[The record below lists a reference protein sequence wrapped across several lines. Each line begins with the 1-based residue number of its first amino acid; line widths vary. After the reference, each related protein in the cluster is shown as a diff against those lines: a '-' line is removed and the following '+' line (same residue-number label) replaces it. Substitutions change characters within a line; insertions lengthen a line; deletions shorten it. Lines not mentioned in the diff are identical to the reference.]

1 MSNPILFLPVSE
13 LAKKIKSKEITSVE
27 LTQLFLDHSHA
38 LDPTLNAYISFRDEK
53 ALAEAAKMDAEIA
66 AGQYRGVLHGIP
78 MAIKDNIYVGG
89 ETTTMA
95 AKYHENF
102 VSDDDASVVE
112 NLKKAGVVLIGK
124 LNMHEYAWGITN
136 NSPHFGPVKNPW
148 NLDKIPGGS
157 SGGTGAAV
165 SAGMTP
171 ISLGTDTAGSI
182 RIPSSACGIVGLK
195 PTHGLVPKYGC
206 FPLAWTL
213 DHIGPMT
220 KNVEDAAIVLQAIAG
235 FDARDPVSK
244 KVEIVDYLADID
256 APLAGKVIGIE
267 EDYFFKDIDAPIEA
281 MIRDLLKQLEAE
293 GAIVKQVQIPALRYS
308 EYVELATSLS
318 EASAIH
324 YEQLKRDPQHYG
336 DDIRM
341 LFELGLLFD
350 SVDYLQA
357 QQLRNELKA
366 EFTKVFE
373 EIDVLIAPTLPSLLN
388 DIGSDV
394 VMINGQQE
402 DLLNN
407 TIRMTGPSNL
417 TGLPA
422 LSIPIGLI
430 DGLPVGMQIIG
441 DAFDEKTIFNIAKH
455 VEKLVQFEGIPPIV
469 KSLETPS
476 RDV

>member
-13 LAKKIKSKEITSVE
+13 LAKKIQSRELTSVE
-27 LTQLFLDHSHA
+27 LTKLFLDHSHE
-38 LDPTLNAYISFRDEK
+38 LNPTLNAYISFRDEK
-53 ALAEAAKMDAEIA
+53 ALADAAKMDAEIL
-66 AGQYRGVLHGIP
+66 AGNYRGLLHGIP
-78 MAIKDNIYVGG
+78 MAIKDNIYVGN
-89 ETTTMA
+89 EVTTMA
-95 AKYHENF
+95 SKYHENF
-102 VSDDDASVVE
+102 VSEDDASVVE
-112 NLKKAGVVLIGK
+112 NLKNAGVVLIGK

-148 NLDKIPGGS
+148 NLSKIPGGS

-165 SAGMTP
+165 SAGLTP
-171 ISLGTDTAGSI
+171 VSLGTDTAGSI

-220 KNVEDAAIVLQAIAG
+220 KTVEDAAIVLQAIAG
-235 FDARDPVSK
+235 FDSRDPVSK
-244 KVEIVDYLADID
+244 KIDTIDYLAGID
-256 APLAGKVIGIE
+256 SPLAGRVIGIE
-267 EDYFFKDIDAPIEA
+267 EDYFFKDVDAPIEA
-281 MIRDLLKQLEAE
+281 MIRELLAKLEAN
-293 GAIVKQVQIPALRYS
+293 GAVVKKVKIPALRYS

-324 YEQLKRDPQHYG
+324 YEQLKKDPNHYG
-336 DDIRM
+336 EDIRM

-357 QQLRNELKA
+357 QQLRSELKA

-373 EIDVLIAPTLPSLLN
+373 EIDVLIAPTLPSLPN
-388 DIGSDV
+388 DIGSDL
-394 VMINGQQE
+394 VMINGKEE
-402 DLLNN
+402 DVLNN

-422 LSIPIGLI
+422 LSMPIGLV

-441 DAFDEKTIFNIAKH
+441 DAFDEKTIFNIAKNI
-455 VEKLVQFEGIPPIV
+455 EKLVQFEGVPPII
-469 KSLETPS
+469 K
-476 RDV
+476 